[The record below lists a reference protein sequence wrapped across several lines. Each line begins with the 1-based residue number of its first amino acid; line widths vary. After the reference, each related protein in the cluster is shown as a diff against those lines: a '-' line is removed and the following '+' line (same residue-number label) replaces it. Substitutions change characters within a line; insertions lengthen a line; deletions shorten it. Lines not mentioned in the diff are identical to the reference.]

1 MPDCV
6 SCAIFEKFD
15 TLAQAYGRQ
24 AFDLLAPSTHLAF
37 NAFVGVWI
45 AWVLAI
51 DGALLGRLSFSK
63 LFPSVAAFTL
73 CGILLAGVDLY
84 WEWFYQPLYQ
94 TMNEIAVTL
103 VSPDSTAGTQASDIA
118 GMLGI
123 VETEVMRAFSVAT
136 AVMKDGGI
144 TNLYVLVAGV
154 VLAVPYVFVWGIF
167 LAFVIEGVFKLL
179 AVTAVAPLLI
189 AAAAFKPSRGFAIAG
204 FRIVLGGVLTV
215 IFAAVAM
222 GFTLSVMRFFLDQ
235 VPVAD
240 DGFTSGI
247 SKWVMSPGY
256 WGMFLLGFVSV
267 LFHLKAAT
275 LAANISGASDGPGA
289 AAAVVGAGMTALAA
303 LKGAGLWGARKG
315 ASGAR
320 TAAAA
325 IGNAGEAN
333 HNRLWGKASPAAA
346 SAIPRRP

>member
-15 TLAQAYGRQ
+15 ALAQAYGRQ
-24 AFDLLAPSTHLAF
+24 AFDVLAPSTHLAF

-45 AWVLAI
+45 AWVLVI
-51 DGALLGRLSFSK
+51 DGAIMGRLSFSK
-63 LFPSVAAFTL
+63 LFPSVAVFTL

-84 WEWFYQPLYQ
+84 WEWFYQPLYHA
-94 TMNEIAVTL
+94 MNDIAVSL
-103 VSPDSTAGTQASDIA
+103 ISPDSTGGAKSSDIS

-123 VETEVMRAFSVAT
+123 VENEVLRAFAVAKAVMR
-136 AVMKDGGI
+136 DGGI

-167 LAFVIEGVFKLL
+167 LAFVVEGIFKLL

-189 AAAAFKPSRGFAIAG
+189 AAAAFKPSRGFAVAG

-235 VPVAD
+235 VPMNA
-240 DGFTSGI
+240 DGFTAAIGN
-247 SKWVMSPGY
+247 WVLGPEY

-289 AAAVVGAGMTALAA
+289 AAAVVGAGMTGIAA
-303 LKGAGLWGARKG
+303 LKGAAMWGAKKG
-315 ASGAR
+315 AGGAGA
-320 TAAAA
+320 AAAA
-325 IGNAGEAN
+325 IGKAGEAN
-333 HNRLWGKASPAAA
+333 HDRLWRPPASPAAA
-346 SAIPRRP
+346 PATAK